1 MTKKIEKTIVG
12 IIIGLL
18 HIYLFF
24 GFKIISK
31 SNINY
36 HINFIIHWHH
46 WLICLI
52 VFCFLLIITKI
63 KKYKKLK
70 KLKKYKYYLSGY
82 LITMIIHGLLY
93 EDRFDFK
100 IIGK

>member
-1 MTKKIEKTIVG
+1 MATKLEKTIVG
-12 IIIGLL
+12 ILIGLL
-18 HIYLFF
+18 HIYIYF

-52 VFCFLLIITKI
+52 TFCFLLIITKI
-63 KKYKKLK
+63 EKFKTF
-70 KLKKYKYYLSGY
+70 KKYKYYLSGY

-93 EDRFDFK
+93 EDRFDFR
-100 IIGK
+100 IYS

>member
-1 MTKKIEKTIVG
+1 MTTKIEKFFLG
-12 IIIGLL
+12 ILIGLL
-18 HIYLFF
+18 HIYIFF
-24 GFKIISK
+24 GFKIIPK
-31 SNINY
+31 SNTNY

-52 VFCFLLIITKI
+52 VLCFLIIITRI
-63 KKYKKLK
+63 KKYK

-93 EDRFDFK
+93 NDRFDFK
-100 IIGK
+100 IYKK

>member
-1 MTKKIEKTIVG
+1 MKTKIKKLLVG
-12 IIIGLL
+12 ILLALL
-18 HIYLFF
+18 HIYIFF
-24 GFKIISK
+24 GFKIIPK

-52 VFCFLLIITKI
+52 VLCFLLIITKI
-63 KKYKKLK
+63 KKFK

-100 IIGK
+100 IYS

>member
-1 MTKKIEKTIVG
+1 MTTKLEKF
-12 IIIGLL
+12 IIGIFIALL
-18 HIYLFF
+18 HIYIFF
-24 GFKIISK
+24 GFKIIPK
-31 SNINY
+31 SNMNY

-52 VFCFLLIITKI
+52 VLCFLIIITRI
-63 KKYKKLK
+63 KKYK

-93 EDRFDFK
+93 NDRFDFK
-100 IIGK
+100 IYKK

>member
-1 MTKKIEKTIVG
+1 MAKKIEKTIVG

-36 HINFIIHWHH
+36 NINFIIHWHH

-63 KKYKKLK
+63 EKFK
-70 KLKKYKYYLSGY
+70 KLKKYKHYLSGY

-100 IIGK
+100 IIVK

>member
-1 MTKKIEKTIVG
+1 MTTKLKKF
-12 IIIGLL
+12 IIGILIGFL
-18 HIYLFF
+18 HIYIFF

-52 VFCFLLIITKI
+52 AFCFLVIITRIKKI
-63 KKYKKLK
+63 KKF
-70 KLKKYKYYLSGY
+70 KKYKYYLSGY
-82 LITMIIHGLLY
+82 LIIIIIHGLLY
-93 EDRFDFK
+93 PDRFDFK
-100 IIGK
+100 INR

>member
-1 MTKKIEKTIVG
+1 MTTKVEKFVVG
-12 IIIGLL
+12 TLIGLL
-18 HIYLFF
+18 HIYIFF
-24 GFKIISK
+24 GFKIIPR

-52 VFCFLLIITKI
+52 VLCFLIFITKI
-63 KKYKKLK
+63 KKYKKYK
-70 KLKKYKYYLSGY
+70 KLKKYKYYLTGY

-93 EDRFDFK
+93 NDRFDFTIYK
-100 IIGK
+100 

>member
-1 MTKKIEKTIVG
+1 MTKKIEKNIVG

-52 VFCFLLIITKI
+52 VLCFLLIITKI
-63 KKYKKLK
+63 EKFK

-100 IIGK
+100 IYR